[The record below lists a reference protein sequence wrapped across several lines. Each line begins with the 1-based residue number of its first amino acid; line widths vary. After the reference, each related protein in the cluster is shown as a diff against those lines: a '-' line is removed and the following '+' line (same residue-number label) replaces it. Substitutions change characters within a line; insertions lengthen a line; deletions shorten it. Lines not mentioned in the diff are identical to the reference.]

1 MTENTAESPQLP
13 CIPQI
18 IHFSLP
24 GKPDHDAERRIQKAR
39 ELHTGWEIRIWRDP
53 LDPELFRLSHLWQTV
68 NSGAQLADL
77 IRIEV
82 VYQSGGFYFD
92 SDFNFHRSLE
102 PLRHNSFVIASCGDG
117 TFLANAFFGATSHHA
132 ALEEL
137 ILDLSRLERL
147 PKEIPPNE
155 STGPYFFAQWLR
167 WRDDVTVIPRE
178 LIYPYNWNEAPKAA
192 SSAAFATH
200 LWSGSWLKKKQSPSV
215 YQATRANLIR
225 TLDKAADRLLS
236 RYGAKKGAYS
246 MDSDLM
252 VQTAHGH
259 KIVASGSDISI
270 TPTLALTG
278 YYERSDEL
286 FVKQLV
292 KGGDWCIDVGANIGV
307 FSLLFA
313 ACVGPF
319 GRVFA
324 FEPNT
329 AARKYLEK
337 SAVLNWM
344 HDRIRISDLAVG
356 SECGT
361 GPITFSAESL
371 GGATLFAQS
380 PLQSR
385 ARRYAGLATETH
397 DVGKTRLDTFFPDW
411 AVFSCVKIDVEGH
424 EPEVLKGCRRLFEE
438 KRINCL
444 IIECLPELGREYF
457 SSLVGELRHIAL
469 LGYNTGVAS
478 QEGGFIP
485 VPFERLIHSL
495 QPRNWIFIQA

>member
-1 MTENTAESPQLP
+1 MTENTAEDPQLP

-24 GKPDHDAERRIQKAR
+24 AKTDGDTERRIQVVR
-39 ELHTGWEIRIWRDP
+39 ELHPGWEIRIWRDP
-53 LDPELFRLSHLWQTV
+53 VDPKLFRLGHLWQTV

-82 VYQSGGFYFD
+82 VYQFGGFYAD

-102 PLRHNSFVIASCGDG
+102 PLRHNSFVIASENG
-117 TFLANAFFGATSHHA
+117 TLLTNAFFGATPHHA

-155 STGPYFFAQWLR
+155 STGPHFFARWLR
-167 WRDDVTVIPRE
+167 WRDDVTVVPRE
-178 LIYPYNWNEAPKAA
+178 LFYPYNPGETPRAA
-192 SSAAFATH
+192 GPAAFATH
-200 LWSGSWLKKKQSPSV
+200 IWSGSWGGKPSRRV
-215 YQATRANLIR
+215 YRATRARLIR
-225 TLDKAADRLLS
+225 SLDKAVDRLLS

-246 MDSDLM
+246 MDSDL
-252 VQTAHGH
+252 VLQTAHGH
-259 KIVASGSDISI
+259 KIIASGSDISI
-270 TPTLALTG
+270 TPHLALTG

-324 FEPNT
+324 FEPNPT
-329 AARKYLEK
+329 ARKYLEK

-344 HDRIRISDLAVG
+344 HDRIRISELAVG
-356 SECGT
+356 NESDT
-361 GPITFSAESL
+361 RRITFSNERL
-371 GGATLFAQS
+371 GDATLLALS
-380 PLQSR
+380 PMQSR
-385 ARRYAGLATETH
+385 AHRYAGLATETH
-397 DVGKTRLDTFFPDW
+397 DVGQTTLDAFFPDW
-411 AVFSCVKIDVEGH
+411 AIFSCVKIDVEGH
-424 EPEVLKGCRRLFEE
+424 EPEVLKGCRQLFEQ

-444 IIECLPELGREYF
+444 IIECLHELGREYF
-457 SSLVGELRHIAL
+457 SSLVGELRRIAL

-478 QEGGFIP
+478 KEGDFIP
-485 VPFERLIHSL
+485 VPFETLIRSSEA
-495 QPRNWIFIQA
+495 RNWIFICA